1 MLISISAPQNAL
13 YYNHVRDPPGLRA
26 FLASSTHLSHAILS
40 SACSMRL
47 FFTIWRDEFWVLI
60 LAPSF
65 SVSLDPSLCGLSHSV
80 SLDSYTLKR
89 GGVAVEAVSSATVE
103 VATLYVSLFLFRSTP
118 NLLSLYANFLVSVNV
133 SFSRTLCAHCLRRT
147 LVLTVSGERLKI
159 RTNVSDILTLHLLSV
174 LENKT
179 ERARHH
185 KLFTSFGGQ
194 ARKESAVLFYEVLGC
209 QRGRAGR
216 GVLPHSPS
224 LIPAVGARSWR
235 GAAPS
240 WHNGGGWW
248 QVLLQMEA
256 PPCDGGV
263 LRWERGRESRR
274 GIVDATAH
282 PGIWTE

>member
-1 MLISISAPQNAL
+1 MTK
-13 YYNHVRDPPGLRA
+13 V
-26 FLASSTHLSHAILS
+26 
-40 SACSMRL
+40 
-47 FFTIWRDEFWVLI
+47 FTKLWMKPKIDMDEFWVLI
-60 LAPSF
+60 FAPSF

-147 LVLTVSGERLKI
+147 LVLTVSGERLK
-159 RTNVSDILTLHLLSV
+159 
-174 LENKT
+174 NKT

-194 ARKESAVLFYEVLGC
+194 ARKESAVL
-209 QRGRAGR
+209 
-216 GVLPHSPS
+216 
-224 LIPAVGARSWR
+224 ARSWR

>member
-103 VATLYVSLFLFRSTP
+103 VATLYNPLCTLSPANSRAHSLW
-118 NLLSLYANFLVSVNV
+118 
-133 SFSRTLCAHCLRRT
+133 RTAKEGSIGFENSPHET
-147 LVLTVSGERLKI
+147 LVMIYSETMQI

-194 ARKESAVLFYEVLGC
+194 ARKESAVLFYEVLCKATGNLC
-209 QRGRAGR
+209 Q
-216 GVLPHSPS
+216 S
-224 LIPAVGARSWR
+224 LWARSWR

>member
-26 FLASSTHLSHAILS
+26 FLASSTHLI
-40 SACSMRL
+40 
-47 FFTIWRDEFWVLI
+47 
-60 LAPSF
+60 
-65 SVSLDPSLCGLSHSV
+65 SLDPSLCGLSHSV

-194 ARKESAVLFYEVLGC
+194 ARKESAVLFYEVLKKSILSITSYPIARRLFVMRREHAIQIAEQFEALGSEI
-209 QRGRAGR
+209 
-216 GVLPHSPS
+216 GVKCVVVSFNLFF
-224 LIPAVGARSWR
+224 
-235 GAAPS
+235 
-240 WHNGGGWW
+240 
-248 QVLLQMEA
+248 
-256 PPCDGGV
+256 
-263 LRWERGRESRR
+263 
-274 GIVDATAH
+274 
-282 PGIWTE
+282 